1 MIAQLPNKL
10 EESLRDNAVISTLLN
25 DWTEIGLANCW
36 IVAGAVVQSYWNKV
50 HGFSPL
56 HGVSDVDIVYFDSR
70 DLSEESEACHSVR
83 ISNLYKGLP
92 VRFDIKNEARVHLW
106 YGSRFGYPIDA
117 YSSAEA
123 AIDTFPTTA
132 GAIGIRPV
140 GDAIECYA
148 SFGVDDL
155 VELVVRP
162 NKRQITRSIYTKKVA
177 RWRSVWPRL
186 NIVEWDDGQTE

>member
-1 MIAQLPNKL
+1 MIARLPNKL
-10 EESLRDNAVISTLLN
+10 EESLRGNPVVSTLLS
-25 DWTEIGLANCW
+25 DWTDLRLPNCW
-36 IVAGAVVQSYWNKV
+36 IVAGAVVQSYWNKA

-83 ISNLYKGLP
+83 ISNEYKNLP

-106 YGSRFGYPIDA
+106 YESRFGYPIDA

-140 GDAIECYA
+140 GDEIECYA
-148 SFGVDDL
+148 SFGFDDL
-155 VELVVRP
+155 MELVVRP
-162 NKRQITRSIYTKKVA
+162 NKRQITRNIYTKKVA
-177 RWRSVWPRL
+177 RWSSVWPML
-186 NIVEWDDGQTE
+186 NIVGWDDA